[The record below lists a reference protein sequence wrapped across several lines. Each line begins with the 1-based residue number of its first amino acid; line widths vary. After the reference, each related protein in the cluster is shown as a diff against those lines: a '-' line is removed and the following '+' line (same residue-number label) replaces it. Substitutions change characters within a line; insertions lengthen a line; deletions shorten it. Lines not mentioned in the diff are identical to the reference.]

1 MEFGQNGE
9 YSQKFHHNHQGK
21 NPDTIREN
29 NFVLYSQVIMGC
41 FKKNSLS
48 ALVNMAGFFFNES
61 PSQASKVFK
70 MNSSKFSPS
79 AALFCRLLIVG
90 IMSDE
95 QIGNP
100 LNCVMQ
106 RERRGE

>member
-1 MEFGQNGE
+1 
-9 YSQKFHHNHQGK
+9 
-21 NPDTIREN
+21 
-29 NFVLYSQVIMGC
+29 MGC
-41 FKKNSLS
+41 FKKISLS

-106 RERRGE
+106 RERGE

>member
-1 MEFGQNGE
+1 
-9 YSQKFHHNHQGK
+9 
-21 NPDTIREN
+21 
-29 NFVLYSQVIMGC
+29 
-41 FKKNSLS
+41 
-48 ALVNMAGFFFNES
+48 MAGFFFNES

-100 LNCVMQ
+100 FELCNAE